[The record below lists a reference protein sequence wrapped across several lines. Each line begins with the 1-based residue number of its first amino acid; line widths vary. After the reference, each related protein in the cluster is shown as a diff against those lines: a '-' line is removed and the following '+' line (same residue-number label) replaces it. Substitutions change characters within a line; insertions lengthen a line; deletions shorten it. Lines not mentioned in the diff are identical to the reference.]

1 VSADPPKPARSS
13 FARAHPRAFL
23 SAYTAIGLALAA
35 ASAWTFFLI
44 ADEFPE
50 RGWLSRF
57 DLTVTNWLQAHGTET
72 GRSIFVGVSYFGGP
86 GLSALLLAAAIIMAW
101 RRNVTGLVALAVTCG
116 GAMLLNS
123 TLKIVFHRARP
134 SFVAEFP
141 VGVSAWSFP
150 SAHAMNSLV
159 TYGFLAAW
167 LIGHRPAWRNPV
179 LGLTAVIV
187 LAIGLARIYLRV
199 HYLSDVL
206 AGYTAGLVWLVV
218 CTRTL
223 RFVRER
229 QLADPVSAE

>member
-1 VSADPPKPARSS
+1 MSADPPKLSR
-13 FARAHPRAFL
+13 FARAHPRAFV
-23 SAYTAIGLALAA
+23 SAYTAIGLGLAV

-50 RGWLSRF
+50 HGWLSRF

-72 GRSIFVGVSYFGGP
+72 GHSIFVGISYLGGP

-101 RRNVTGLVALAVTCG
+101 RQNVTGLVALAATCG

-123 TLKIVFHRARP
+123 TLKILFHRARP
-134 SFVAEFP
+134 TFAADFG

-167 LIGHRPAWRNPV
+167 LIGHSPAWRIPV
-179 LGLTAVIV
+179 LGLTIVIV
-187 LAIGLARIYLRV
+187 GAIGFARIYLGV

-206 AGYTAGLVWLVV
+206 AGYTAGLVWLII
-218 CTRTL
+218 CTRAL

-229 QLADPVSAE
+229 QDAELVSPT